1 MNVSL
6 TPELEDLVRDKVKS
20 GRYGSATEVVGE
32 ALRLMIQRD
41 RFQEL
46 HKEQIREKIAA
57 GVASLRAGQGADGE
71 DFFDRIDAELDAI
84 QRLGPA

>member
-71 DFFDRIDAELDAI
+71 DFFDRVDAELDAI

>member
-41 RFQEL
+41 DSRNCTKSKFARRSRPASRRCAPA
-46 HKEQIREKIAA
+46 KAPTARISSIASTLSWTPFNA
-57 GVASLRAGQGADGE
+57 
-71 DFFDRIDAELDAI
+71 
-84 QRLGPA
+84 

>member
-6 TPELEDLVRDKVKS
+6 TLELEDLVRDKVKS